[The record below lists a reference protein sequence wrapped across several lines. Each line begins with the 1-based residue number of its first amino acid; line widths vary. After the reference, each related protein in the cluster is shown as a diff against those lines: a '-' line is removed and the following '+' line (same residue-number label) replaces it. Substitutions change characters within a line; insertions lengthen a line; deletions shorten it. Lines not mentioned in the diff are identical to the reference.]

1 MSKIFI
7 EEAEKYEREGDLSKA
22 ILSLKKALQLEPENY
37 IIQLELGNLCTSNK
51 EFEEA
56 AGYFRRCLY
65 QFKDNVDI
73 KNALCFSLTSFGN
86 EYYLESKFK
95 LSEACFE
102 EVLEYEKNNWVY
114 YYNLANTQDKL
125 NKISIAYENY
135 QKAIQLNPND
145 ADLWNNNGNAER
157 KLGYLDKAVISYQNA
172 LKIKPDLFHSL
183 VHLTHQK
190 QHMCNWH
197 DINKYFQKICTIVNT
212 KTEALISPFAFVAN
226 PLSSPQDQL
235 ICANQWIQ
243 NHFKDQ
249 PFKKEKWR
257 QKNKI
262 RIGYLSSDFKLHP
275 LYFLIRD
282 VIKYHNRDIFD
293 IYAYDASPHE
303 NTNERNTLIS
313 LFDYYRDISS
323 LNDEKAVNLINND
336 EIDIFIDLT
345 GYTNNSRAFIA
356 PQLKN
361 TTTINWLGY
370 PGTMGLTQEKPLYDY
385 ILADEFIIPK
395 NDEKYYAETILRLPF
410 AYQPNIENRAHLKQ
424 KNRKDY
430 GIPENAFVY
439 CAFNQSFKITE
450 LIFKAWLTLL
460 EKYPKSILW
469 LTYSNTWATDNLRD
483 YADKHSVNPERIIF
497 ATRVPN
503 DEHIAR
509 HALADVYLDTLP
521 YNAHTSASDALSM
534 NLPIVTLKG
543 DTFASRVAG
552 SLLHSLNLDEL
563 ITEDIENYIHCASRL
578 TEDLK
583 YRQDVICRL
592 NEAKKT
598 SPIFQPQ
605 LFVKTLE
612 SVYQNLI

>member
-7 EEAEKYEREGDLSKA
+7 EEAEKYERDGDLSKA

-37 IIQLELGNLCTSNK
+37 IIQLELGNLCASNK
-51 EFEEA
+51 QFEEA

-86 EYYLESKFK
+86 EYYLESKFQ

-102 EVLEYEKNNWVY
+102 EVLEHEKNNWVY

-125 NKISIAYENY
+125 NKISKARESYE
-135 QKAIQLNPND
+135 KAIQLNPND
-145 ADLWNNNGNAER
+145 ADLWNNIGNSER

-235 ICANQWIQ
+235 ICANQWTQ

-249 PFKKEKWR
+249 AFKKEKWR

-313 LFDYYRDISS
+313 LFDCYRDISS

-356 PQLKN
+356 AQLKN
-361 TTTINWLGY
+361 TITINWLGY
-370 PGTMGLTQEKPLYDY
+370 PGTMGLTQEKPLYDF
-385 ILADEFIIPK
+385 ILADDFIIPK
-395 NDEKYYAETILRLPF
+395 NDEKYYAETVLRLPF

-450 LIFKAWLTLL
+450 LIFNAWLTLL

-483 YADKHSVNPERIIF
+483 YAEKHGVNPERIIF

-563 ITEDIENYIHCASRL
+563 ITEDIENYIYCASRL
-578 TEDLK
+578 TEDFK

>member
-1 MSKIFI
+1 MK
-7 EEAEKYEREGDLSKA
+7 
-22 ILSLKKALQLEPENY
+22 
-37 IIQLELGNLCTSNK
+37 T
-51 EFEEA
+51 
-56 AGYFRRCLY
+56 
-65 QFKDNVDI
+65 I
-73 KNALCFSLTSFGN
+73 KTI
-86 EYYLESKFK
+86 K
-95 LSEACFE
+95 
-102 EVLEYEKNNWVY
+102 
-114 YYNLANTQDKL
+114 
-125 NKISIAYENY
+125 
-135 QKAIQLNPND
+135 LNPND
-145 ADLWNNNGNAER
+145 ADLWNNNGNSER
-157 KLGYLDKAVISYQNA
+157 KLGYLDKAVKSYQNA
-172 LKIKPDLFHSL
+172 LKIKPDLFHAL

-190 QHMCNWH
+190 QHMCDWYEI
-197 DINKYFQKICTIVNT
+197 DQYLQKICSIVQTNA
-212 KTEALISPFAFVAN
+212 EALISPFAFIAN

-235 ICANQWIQ
+235 TCATQWTQ
-243 NHFKDQ
+243 NHFKDRV
-249 PFKKEKWR
+249 FTKGKWKR
-257 QKNKI
+257 KNKV

-282 VIKYHNRDIFD
+282 VIKYHNRNIFE

-303 NTNERNTLIS
+303 NTNERKTLVK

-323 LNDEKAVNLINND
+323 LNDEKAVSLINDD

-361 TTTINWLGY
+361 TSTINWLGY

-385 ILADEFIIPK
+385 ILADHFIIPE
-395 NDEKYYAETILRLPF
+395 NDENYYAETILRLPF
-410 AYQPNIENRAHLKQ
+410 AYQPNIENRAHLNQ
-424 KNRKDY
+424 KNREDY

-469 LTYSNTWATDNLRD
+469 LTHSNAWSTRNLKD
-483 YADKHSVNPERIIF
+483 YANKCGINPERIIF
-497 ATRVPN
+497 ASRAPN

-509 HALADVYLDTLP
+509 HALADLYLDTLP

-543 DTFASRVAG
+543 NTFASRVAG

-563 ITEDIENYIHCASRL
+563 ITENIENYIHCASRL
-578 TEDLK
+578 TENLK
-583 YRQDVICRL
+583 YRQDIIYRL
-592 NEAKKT
+592 NEAKKS

-605 LFVKTLE
+605 LFVNTLE
-612 SVYQNLI
+612 SIYLNLV

>member
-1 MSKIFI
+1 MSKKFI
-7 EEAEKYEREGDLSKA
+7 EEAEKFEREGDLSKA
-22 ILSLKKALQLEPENY
+22 IHSLKKALQIEPKNY
-37 IIQLELGNLCTSNK
+37 IIQIELGNLCASNK
-51 EFEEA
+51 QFEEA
-56 AGYFRRCLY
+56 AGYFRRSLY

-73 KNALCFSLTSFGN
+73 KNALCFSLTSLGN
-86 EYYLESKFK
+86 EYYLKSKFQ

-125 NKISIAYENY
+125 NKISKAYENY
-135 QKAIQLNPND
+135 QKAIKLNPND
-145 ADLWNNNGNAER
+145 ADLWNNNGNSER
-157 KLGYLDKAVISYQNA
+157 KLGYLDKAVKSYQNA
-172 LKIKPDLFHSL
+172 LKIKPDLFHAL

-190 QHMCNWH
+190 QHMCDWYEI
-197 DINKYFQKICTIVNT
+197 DQYLQKICSIVQTNA
-212 KTEALISPFAFVAN
+212 EALISPFAFIAN

-235 ICANQWIQ
+235 SCATQWTQ
-243 NHFKDQ
+243 NHFKDRV
-249 PFKKEKWR
+249 FTKGKWKR
-257 QKNKI
+257 KNKV

-282 VIKYHNRDIFD
+282 VIKYHNRDIFE

-303 NTNERNTLIS
+303 NTNERKTLVK

-323 LNDEKAVNLINND
+323 LNDEKAVSLINDD

-361 TTTINWLGY
+361 TSTINWLGY

-385 ILADEFIIPK
+385 ILADHFIIPE
-395 NDEKYYAETILRLPF
+395 NDENYYAETILRLPF
-410 AYQPNIENRAHLKQ
+410 AYQPNIENRAHLNQ
-424 KNRKDY
+424 KNREDY

-469 LTYSNTWATDNLRD
+469 LTHSNAWSTRNLKD
-483 YADKHSVNPERIIF
+483 YANKCGINPERIIF
-497 ATRVPN
+497 ASRAPN

-509 HALADVYLDTLP
+509 HALADLYLDTLP

-543 DTFASRVAG
+543 NTFASRVAG

-563 ITEDIENYIHCASRL
+563 ITENIENYIRCASRL

-583 YRQDVICRL
+583 YRQDIIYRL
-592 NEAKKT
+592 NEAKKS

-612 SVYQNLI
+612 SIYLNLV

>member
-1 MSKIFI
+1 MSKKFI

-22 ILSLKKALQLEPENY
+22 IHSLKKALQIEPKNY
-37 IIQLELGNLCTSNK
+37 IIQIELGNLCASNK
-51 EFEEA
+51 QFEEA
-56 AGYFRRCLY
+56 AGYFRRSLY

-73 KNALCFSLTSFGN
+73 KNALCFSLTSLGN
-86 EYYLESKFK
+86 EYYLKSKFQ

-125 NKISIAYENY
+125 NKISKAYENY
-135 QKAIQLNPND
+135 QKAIKLNPND
-145 ADLWNNNGNAER
+145 ADLWNNNGNSER
-157 KLGYLDKAVISYQNA
+157 KLGYLDKAVKSYQNA
-172 LKIKPDLFHSL
+172 LKIKPDLFHAL

-190 QHMCNWH
+190 QHMCDWYEI
-197 DINKYFQKICTIVNT
+197 DQYLQKICSIVQTNA
-212 KTEALISPFAFVAN
+212 EALISPFAFIAN

-235 ICANQWIQ
+235 SCATQWTQ
-243 NHFKDQ
+243 NHFKDRV
-249 PFKKEKWR
+249 FTKGKWKR
-257 QKNKI
+257 KNKV

-282 VIKYHNRDIFD
+282 VIKYHNRNIFE

-303 NTNERNTLIS
+303 NTNERKTLVK

-323 LNDEKAVNLINND
+323 LNDEKAVSLINDD

-361 TTTINWLGY
+361 TSTINWLGY

-385 ILADEFIIPK
+385 ILADHFIIPE
-395 NDEKYYAETILRLPF
+395 NDENYYAETILRLPF
-410 AYQPNIENRAHLKQ
+410 AYQPNIENRAHLNQ
-424 KNRKDY
+424 KNREDY

-469 LTYSNTWATDNLRD
+469 LTHSNAWSTRNLKD
-483 YADKHSVNPERIIF
+483 YANKCGINPERIIF
-497 ATRVPN
+497 ASRAPN

-509 HALADVYLDTLP
+509 HALADLYLDTLP

-543 DTFASRVAG
+543 NTFASRVAG

-563 ITEDIENYIHCASRL
+563 ITENIENYIHCASRL
-578 TEDLK
+578 TENLK
-583 YRQDVICRL
+583 YRQDIIYRL
-592 NEAKKT
+592 NEAKKS

-612 SVYQNLI
+612 SIYLNLV

>member
-51 EFEEA
+51 QFEEA

-86 EYYLESKFK
+86 EYYLESKFQ
-95 LSEACFE
+95 LSEECFE

-125 NKISIAYENY
+125 NKISKAYESY

-145 ADLWNNNGNAER
+145 ADLWNNIGNSER

-226 PLSSPQDQL
+226 PLSSAQDQL
-235 ICANQWIQ
+235 ICANQWTQ
-243 NHFKDQ
+243 NHFKDR

-323 LNDEKAVNLINND
+323 LNDEKAVDLINND

-385 ILADEFIIPK
+385 ILADDFIIPK

-578 TEDLK
+578 TEDFK

-612 SVYQNLI
+612 SVYKNLI

>member
-1 MSKIFI
+1 MSKKFI
-7 EEAEKYEREGDLSKA
+7 EEAEKFEREGDLSKA
-22 ILSLKKALQLEPENY
+22 IHSLKKALQIEPKNY
-37 IIQLELGNLCTSNK
+37 IIQIELGNLCASNK
-51 EFEEA
+51 QFEEA
-56 AGYFRRCLY
+56 AGYFRRSLY

-73 KNALCFSLTSFGN
+73 KNALCFSLTSLGN
-86 EYYLESKFK
+86 EYYLKSKFQ

-125 NKISIAYENY
+125 NKISKAYENY
-135 QKAIQLNPND
+135 QKAIKLNPND
-145 ADLWNNNGNAER
+145 ADLWNNNGNSER
-157 KLGYLDKAVISYQNA
+157 KLGYLDKAVKSYQNA
-172 LKIKPDLFHSL
+172 LKIKPDLFHAL

-190 QHMCNWH
+190 QHMCDWYEI
-197 DINKYFQKICTIVNT
+197 DQYLQKICSIVQTNA
-212 KTEALISPFAFVAN
+212 EALISPFAFIAN

-235 ICANQWIQ
+235 TCATQWTQ
-243 NHFKDQ
+243 NHFKDRV
-249 PFKKEKWR
+249 FKKEKWKR
-257 QKNKI
+257 KNKI

-282 VIKYHNRDIFD
+282 VIKYHNRNIFE

-303 NTNERNTLIS
+303 NTNERKTLVK

-323 LNDEKAVNLINND
+323 LNDEKAVSLINDD

-361 TTTINWLGY
+361 TSTINWLGY

-385 ILADEFIIPK
+385 ILADHFIIPE
-395 NDEKYYAETILRLPF
+395 NDENYYAETILRLPF
-410 AYQPNIENRAHLKQ
+410 AYQPNIENRAHLNQ
-424 KNRKDY
+424 KNREDY

-469 LTYSNTWATDNLRD
+469 LTHSNAWSTRNLKD
-483 YADKHSVNPERIIF
+483 YANKCGINPERIIF
-497 ATRVPN
+497 ASRAPN

-509 HALADVYLDTLP
+509 HALADLYLDTLP

-543 DTFASRVAG
+543 NTFASRVAG

-563 ITEDIENYIHCASRL
+563 ITENIENYIRCASRL

-583 YRQDVICRL
+583 YRQDIIYRL
-592 NEAKKT
+592 NEAKKS

-612 SVYQNLI
+612 SIYLNLV

>member
-1 MSKIFI
+1 MSKKFI

-22 ILSLKKALQLEPENY
+22 IHSLKKALQIEPKNY
-37 IIQLELGNLCTSNK
+37 IIQIELGNLCASNK
-51 EFEEA
+51 QFEEA
-56 AGYFRRCLY
+56 AGYFRRSLY

-73 KNALCFSLTSFGN
+73 KNALCFSLTSLGN
-86 EYYLESKFK
+86 EYYLKSKFQ

-125 NKISIAYENY
+125 NKISKAYENY
-135 QKAIQLNPND
+135 QKAIKLNPND
-145 ADLWNNNGNAER
+145 ADLWNNNGNSER
-157 KLGYLDKAVISYQNA
+157 KLGYLDKAVKSYQNA
-172 LKIKPDLFHSL
+172 LKIKPDLFHAL

-190 QHMCNWH
+190 QHMCDWYEI
-197 DINKYFQKICTIVNT
+197 DQYLQKICSIVQTNA
-212 KTEALISPFAFVAN
+212 EALISPFAFIAN

-235 ICANQWIQ
+235 SCATQWTQ
-243 NHFKDQ
+243 NHFKDRV
-249 PFKKEKWR
+249 FTKGKWKR
-257 QKNKI
+257 KNKV

-282 VIKYHNRDIFD
+282 VIKYHNRDIFE

-303 NTNERNTLIS
+303 NTNERKTLVE

-323 LNDEKAVNLINND
+323 LNDEKAVSLINDD

-361 TTTINWLGY
+361 TSTINWLGY

-385 ILADEFIIPK
+385 ILADHFIIPE
-395 NDEKYYAETILRLPF
+395 NDENYYAETILRLPF
-410 AYQPNIENRAHLKQ
+410 AYQPNIENRAHLNQ
-424 KNRKDY
+424 KNREDY

-469 LTYSNTWATDNLRD
+469 LTHSNAWSTRNLKD
-483 YADKHSVNPERIIF
+483 YANKCGINPERIIF
-497 ATRVPN
+497 ASRAPN

-509 HALADVYLDTLP
+509 HALADLYLDTLP

-543 DTFASRVAG
+543 NTFASRVAG

-563 ITEDIENYIHCASRL
+563 ITENIENYIRCASRL
-578 TEDLK
+578 TEDPK
-583 YRQDVICRL
+583 YRQDIIYRL
-592 NEAKKT
+592 NEAKKS

-612 SVYQNLI
+612 SIYLNLV

>member
-1 MSKIFI
+1 MSKKFI
-7 EEAEKYEREGDLSKA
+7 EEAEKFEREGDLSKA
-22 ILSLKKALQLEPENY
+22 IHSLKKALQIEPKNY
-37 IIQLELGNLCTSNK
+37 IIQIELGNLCASNK
-51 EFEEA
+51 QFEEA
-56 AGYFRRCLY
+56 AGYFRRSLY

-73 KNALCFSLTSFGN
+73 KNALCFSLTSLGN
-86 EYYLESKFK
+86 EYYLKSKFQ

-125 NKISIAYENY
+125 NKISKAYENY
-135 QKAIQLNPND
+135 QKAIKLNPND
-145 ADLWNNNGNAER
+145 ADLWNNNGNSER
-157 KLGYLDKAVISYQNA
+157 KLGYLDKAVKSYQNA
-172 LKIKPDLFHSL
+172 LKIKPDLFHAL

-190 QHMCNWH
+190 QHMCDWYEI
-197 DINKYFQKICTIVNT
+197 DQYLQKICSIVQTNA
-212 KTEALISPFAFVAN
+212 EALISPFAFIAN

-235 ICANQWIQ
+235 SCATQWTQ
-243 NHFKDQ
+243 NHFKDRV
-249 PFKKEKWR
+249 FTKGKWKR
-257 QKNKI
+257 KNKV

-282 VIKYHNRDIFD
+282 VIKYHNRNIFE

-303 NTNERNTLIS
+303 NTNERKTLVK

-323 LNDEKAVNLINND
+323 LNDEKAVSLINDD

-361 TTTINWLGY
+361 TSTINWLGY

-385 ILADEFIIPK
+385 ILADHFIIPE
-395 NDEKYYAETILRLPF
+395 NDENYYAETILRLPF
-410 AYQPNIENRAHLKQ
+410 AYQPNIENRAHLNQ
-424 KNRKDY
+424 KNREDY

-469 LTYSNTWATDNLRD
+469 LTYSNAWSTRNLKD
-483 YADKHSVNPERIIF
+483 YANKYGINPERIIF
-497 ATRVPN
+497 ASRAPN

-509 HALADVYLDTLP
+509 HALADLYLDTLP

-543 DTFASRVAG
+543 NTFASRVAG

-563 ITEDIENYIHCASRL
+563 ITENIENYIRCASRL

-583 YRQDVICRL
+583 YRQDIIYRL
-592 NEAKKT
+592 NDAKKS
-598 SPIFQPQ
+598 SPIFQPK

-612 SVYQNLI
+612 SIYLNLV

>member
-1 MSKIFI
+1 MSKKFI
-7 EEAEKYEREGDLSKA
+7 EEAEKFEREGDLSKA
-22 ILSLKKALQLEPENY
+22 IHSLKKALQIEPKNY
-37 IIQLELGNLCTSNK
+37 IIQIELGNLCASNK
-51 EFEEA
+51 QFEEA
-56 AGYFRRCLY
+56 AGYFRRSLY

-73 KNALCFSLTSFGN
+73 KNALCFSLTSLGN
-86 EYYLESKFK
+86 EYYLKSKFQ

-125 NKISIAYENY
+125 NKISKAYENY
-135 QKAIQLNPND
+135 QKAIKLNPND
-145 ADLWNNNGNAER
+145 ADLWNNNGNSER
-157 KLGYLDKAVISYQNA
+157 KLGYLDKAVKSYQNA
-172 LKIKPDLFHSL
+172 LKIKPDLFHAL

-190 QHMCNWH
+190 QHMCDWYEI
-197 DINKYFQKICTIVNT
+197 DQYLQKICSIVQTNA
-212 KTEALISPFAFVAN
+212 EALISPFAFIAN

-235 ICANQWIQ
+235 SCATQWTQ
-243 NHFKDQ
+243 NHFKDRV
-249 PFKKEKWR
+249 FTKGKWKR
-257 QKNKI
+257 KNKV

-282 VIKYHNRDIFD
+282 VIKYHNRNIFE

-303 NTNERNTLIS
+303 NTNERKTLVK

-323 LNDEKAVNLINND
+323 LNDEKAVSLINDD

-361 TTTINWLGY
+361 TSTINWLGY

-385 ILADEFIIPK
+385 ILADHFIIPE
-395 NDEKYYAETILRLPF
+395 NDENYYAETILRLPF
-410 AYQPNIENRAHLKQ
+410 AYQPNIENRAHLNQ
-424 KNRKDY
+424 KNREDY

-469 LTYSNTWATDNLRD
+469 LTHSNAWSTRNLKD
-483 YADKHSVNPERIIF
+483 YANKYGINPERIIF
-497 ATRVPN
+497 ASRAPN

-509 HALADVYLDTLP
+509 HALADLYLDTLP

-543 DTFASRVAG
+543 NTFASRVAG

-563 ITEDIENYIHCASRL
+563 ITENIENYIRCASRL

-583 YRQDVICRL
+583 YRQDIIYRL
-592 NEAKKT
+592 NEAKKS

-605 LFVKTLE
+605 LFVNTLE
-612 SVYQNLI
+612 SIYLNLV

>member
-1 MSKIFI
+1 MSKKFI
-7 EEAEKYEREGDLSKA
+7 EEAEKFEREGDLSKA
-22 ILSLKKALQLEPENY
+22 IHSLKKALQIEPKNY
-37 IIQLELGNLCTSNK
+37 IIQIELGNLCASNK
-51 EFEEA
+51 QFEEA
-56 AGYFRRCLY
+56 AGYFRRSLY

-73 KNALCFSLTSFGN
+73 KNALCFSLTSLGN
-86 EYYLESKFK
+86 EYYLKSKFQ

-125 NKISIAYENY
+125 NKISKAYENY
-135 QKAIQLNPND
+135 QKAIKLNPND
-145 ADLWNNNGNAER
+145 ADLWNNNGNSER
-157 KLGYLDKAVISYQNA
+157 KLGYLDKAVKSYQNA
-172 LKIKPDLFHSL
+172 LKIKPDLFHAL

-190 QHMCNWH
+190 QHMCDWYEI
-197 DINKYFQKICTIVNT
+197 DQYLQKICSIVQTNA
-212 KTEALISPFAFVAN
+212 EALISPFAFIAN

-235 ICANQWIQ
+235 SCATQWTQ
-243 NHFKDQ
+243 NHFKDRV
-249 PFKKEKWR
+249 FTKGKWKR
-257 QKNKI
+257 KNKV

-282 VIKYHNRDIFD
+282 VIKYHNRNIFE

-303 NTNERNTLIS
+303 NTNERKTLVK

-323 LNDEKAVNLINND
+323 LNDEKAVSLINDD

-361 TTTINWLGY
+361 TSTINWLGY

-385 ILADEFIIPK
+385 ILADHFIIPE
-395 NDEKYYAETILRLPF
+395 NDENYYAETILRLPF
-410 AYQPNIENRAHLKQ
+410 AYQPNIENRAHLNQ
-424 KNRKDY
+424 KNREDY

-469 LTYSNTWATDNLRD
+469 LTHSNVWSTRNLKD
-483 YADKHSVNPERIIF
+483 YANKCGIHPERIIF
-497 ATRVPN
+497 ASRAPN

-509 HALADVYLDTLP
+509 HALADLYLDTLP

-543 DTFASRVAG
+543 NTFASRVAG

-563 ITEDIENYIHCASRL
+563 ITENIENYIHCASRL
-578 TEDLK
+578 TENLK
-583 YRQDVICRL
+583 YRQDIIYRL
-592 NEAKKT
+592 NEAKKS

-605 LFVKTLE
+605 LFVNTLE
-612 SVYQNLI
+612 SIYLNLV

>member
-51 EFEEA
+51 QFEEA

-73 KNALCFSLTSFGN
+73 KNALCFSLTSLGN

-197 DINKYFQKICTIVNT
+197 DINKYFQKICAIVNT

>member
-1 MSKIFI
+1 MSKKFI

-22 ILSLKKALQLEPENY
+22 IHSLKKALQIEPKNY
-37 IIQLELGNLCTSNK
+37 IIQIELGNLCASNK
-51 EFEEA
+51 QFEEA
-56 AGYFRRCLY
+56 AGYFRRSLY

-73 KNALCFSLTSFGN
+73 KNALCFSLTSLGN
-86 EYYLESKFK
+86 EYYLKSKFQ

-125 NKISIAYENY
+125 NKISKAYENY
-135 QKAIQLNPND
+135 QKAIKLNPND
-145 ADLWNNNGNAER
+145 ADLWNNNGNSER
-157 KLGYLDKAVISYQNA
+157 KLGYLDKAVKSYQNA
-172 LKIKPDLFHSL
+172 LKIKPDLFHAL

-190 QHMCNWH
+190 QHICDWYEI
-197 DINKYFQKICTIVNT
+197 DQYLQKICSIVHTNA
-212 KTEALISPFAFVAN
+212 EALISPFAFIAN

-235 ICANQWIQ
+235 SCATQWTQ
-243 NHFKDQ
+243 NHFKDRV
-249 PFKKEKWR
+249 FTKGKWKR
-257 QKNKI
+257 KNKV

-282 VIKYHNRDIFD
+282 VIKYHNRNIFE

-303 NTNERNTLIS
+303 NTNERKTLVK

-323 LNDEKAVNLINND
+323 LNDEKAVSLINDD

-361 TTTINWLGY
+361 TSTINWLGY

-385 ILADEFIIPK
+385 ILADHFIIPE
-395 NDEKYYAETILRLPF
+395 NDENYYAETILRLPF
-410 AYQPNIENRAHLKQ
+410 AYQPNIENRAHLNQ
-424 KNRKDY
+424 KNREDY

-469 LTYSNTWATDNLRD
+469 LTHSNAWSTRNLKD
-483 YADKHSVNPERIIF
+483 YANKCGINPERIIF
-497 ATRVPN
+497 ASRAPN

-509 HALADVYLDTLP
+509 HALADLYLDTLP

-543 DTFASRVAG
+543 NTFASRVAG

-563 ITEDIENYIHCASRL
+563 ITENIENYIRCASRL

-583 YRQDVICRL
+583 YRQDIIYRL
-592 NEAKKT
+592 NEAKKS

-612 SVYQNLI
+612 SIYLNLV

>member
-1 MSKIFI
+1 MSKKFI
-7 EEAEKYEREGDLSKA
+7 EEAEKFEREGDLSKA
-22 ILSLKKALQLEPENY
+22 IHSLKKALQIEPKNY
-37 IIQLELGNLCTSNK
+37 IIQIELGNLCASNK
-51 EFEEA
+51 QFEEA
-56 AGYFRRCLY
+56 AGYFRRSLY

-73 KNALCFSLTSFGN
+73 KNALCFSLTSLGN
-86 EYYLESKFK
+86 EYYLKSKFQ

-125 NKISIAYENY
+125 NKISKAYENY
-135 QKAIQLNPND
+135 QKAIKLNPND
-145 ADLWNNNGNAER
+145 ADLWNNNGNSER
-157 KLGYLDKAVISYQNA
+157 KLGYLDKAVKSYQNA
-172 LKIKPDLFHSL
+172 LKIKPDLFHAL

-190 QHMCNWH
+190 QHICDWYEI
-197 DINKYFQKICTIVNT
+197 DQYLQKICSIVHTNS
-212 KTEALISPFAFVAN
+212 EALISPFAFIAN

-235 ICANQWIQ
+235 TCATQWTQ
-243 NHFKDQ
+243 NHFKDRV
-249 PFKKEKWR
+249 FKKEKWKR
-257 QKNKI
+257 KNKI

-282 VIKYHNRDIFD
+282 VIKYHNRNIFE

-303 NTNERNTLIS
+303 NTNERKTLVK

-323 LNDEKAVNLINND
+323 LNDEKAVSLINDD

-361 TTTINWLGY
+361 TSTINWLGY

-385 ILADEFIIPK
+385 ILADHFIIPE
-395 NDEKYYAETILRLPF
+395 NDENYYAETILRLPF
-410 AYQPNIENRAHLKQ
+410 AYQPNIENRAHLNQ
-424 KNRKDY
+424 KNREDY

-469 LTYSNTWATDNLRD
+469 LTHSNAWSTRNLKD
-483 YADKHSVNPERIIF
+483 YANKCGINPERIIF
-497 ATRVPN
+497 ASRAPN

-509 HALADVYLDTLP
+509 HALADLYLDTLP

-543 DTFASRVAG
+543 NTFASRVAG

-563 ITEDIENYIHCASRL
+563 ITENIENYIHCASRL
-578 TEDLK
+578 TENLK
-583 YRQDVICRL
+583 YRQDIIYRL
-592 NEAKKT
+592 NEAKKS

-605 LFVKTLE
+605 LFVNTLE
-612 SVYQNLI
+612 SIYLNLV

>member
-1 MSKIFI
+1 MSKKFI
-7 EEAEKYEREGDLSKA
+7 EEAEKFEREGDLSKA
-22 ILSLKKALQLEPENY
+22 IHSLKKALQIEPKNY
-37 IIQLELGNLCTSNK
+37 IIQIELGNLCASNK
-51 EFEEA
+51 QFEEA
-56 AGYFRRCLY
+56 AGYFRRSLY

-73 KNALCFSLTSFGN
+73 KNALCFSLTSLGN
-86 EYYLESKFK
+86 EYYLKSKFQ

-125 NKISIAYENY
+125 NKISKAYENY
-135 QKAIQLNPND
+135 QKAIKLNPND
-145 ADLWNNNGNAER
+145 ADLWNNNGNSER
-157 KLGYLDKAVISYQNA
+157 KLGYLDKAVKSYQNA
-172 LKIKPDLFHSL
+172 LKIKPDLFHAL

-190 QHMCNWH
+190 QHMCDWYEI
-197 DINKYFQKICTIVNT
+197 DQYLQKICSIVQTNA
-212 KTEALISPFAFVAN
+212 EALISPFAFIAN

-235 ICANQWIQ
+235 SCATQWTQ
-243 NHFKDQ
+243 NHFKDRV
-249 PFKKEKWR
+249 FTKGKWKR
-257 QKNKI
+257 KNKV

-282 VIKYHNRDIFD
+282 VIKYHNRNIFE

-303 NTNERNTLIS
+303 NTNERKTLVK

-323 LNDEKAVNLINND
+323 LNDEKAVSLINDD

-361 TTTINWLGY
+361 TSTINWLGY

-385 ILADEFIIPK
+385 ILADHFIIPE
-395 NDEKYYAETILRLPF
+395 NDENYYAETILRLPF
-410 AYQPNIENRAHLKQ
+410 AYQPNIENRAHLNQ
-424 KNRKDY
+424 KNREDY

-469 LTYSNTWATDNLRD
+469 LTHSNAWSTRNLKD
-483 YADKHSVNPERIIF
+483 YANKCGINPERIIF
-497 ATRVPN
+497 ASRAPN

-509 HALADVYLDTLP
+509 HALADLYLDTLP

-543 DTFASRVAG
+543 NTFASRVAG

-563 ITEDIENYIHCASRL
+563 ITENIENYIRCASRL
-578 TEDLK
+578 TENLK
-583 YRQDVICRL
+583 YRQDIIYRL
-592 NEAKKT
+592 NEAKKS

-612 SVYQNLI
+612 SIYLNLV

>member
-1 MSKIFI
+1 MSKKFI
-7 EEAEKYEREGDLSKA
+7 EEAEKFEREGDLSKA
-22 ILSLKKALQLEPENY
+22 IHSLKKALQIEPKNY
-37 IIQLELGNLCTSNK
+37 IIQIELGNLCASNK
-51 EFEEA
+51 QFEEA
-56 AGYFRRCLY
+56 AGYFRRSLY

-73 KNALCFSLTSFGN
+73 KNALCFSLTSLGN
-86 EYYLESKFK
+86 EYYLKSKFQ

-125 NKISIAYENY
+125 NKISKAYENY
-135 QKAIQLNPND
+135 QKAIKLNPND
-145 ADLWNNNGNAER
+145 ADLWNNNGNSER
-157 KLGYLDKAVISYQNA
+157 KLGYLDKAVKSYQNA
-172 LKIKPDLFHSL
+172 LKIKPDLFHAL

-190 QHMCNWH
+190 QHMCDWYEI
-197 DINKYFQKICTIVNT
+197 DQYLQKICSIVQTNA
-212 KTEALISPFAFVAN
+212 EALISPFAFIAN

-235 ICANQWIQ
+235 SCATQWTQ
-243 NHFKDQ
+243 NHFKDRV
-249 PFKKEKWR
+249 FTKGKWKR
-257 QKNKI
+257 KNKV

-282 VIKYHNRDIFD
+282 VIKYHNRNIFE

-303 NTNERNTLIS
+303 NTNERKTLVK

-323 LNDEKAVNLINND
+323 LNDEKAVSLINDD

-361 TTTINWLGY
+361 TSTINWLGY

-385 ILADEFIIPK
+385 ILADHFIIPE
-395 NDEKYYAETILRLPF
+395 NDENYYAETILRLPF
-410 AYQPNIENRAHLKQ
+410 AYQPNIENRAHLNQ
-424 KNRKDY
+424 KNREDY

-469 LTYSNTWATDNLRD
+469 LTHSNAWSTRNLKD
-483 YADKHSVNPERIIF
+483 YANKCGINPERIIF
-497 ATRVPN
+497 ASRAPN

-509 HALADVYLDTLP
+509 HALADLYLDTLP

-543 DTFASRVAG
+543 NTFASRVAG

-563 ITEDIENYIHCASRL
+563 ITENIENYIHCASRL
-578 TEDLK
+578 TENLK
-583 YRQDVICRL
+583 YRQDIIYRL
-592 NEAKKT
+592 NEAKKS

-612 SVYQNLI
+612 SIYLNLV

>member
-1 MSKIFI
+1 MSKKFI
-7 EEAEKYEREGDLSKA
+7 EEAEKFEREGDLSKA
-22 ILSLKKALQLEPENY
+22 IHSLKKALQIEPKNY
-37 IIQLELGNLCTSNK
+37 IIQIELGNLCASNK
-51 EFEEA
+51 QFEEA
-56 AGYFRRCLY
+56 AGYFRRSLY

-73 KNALCFSLTSFGN
+73 KNALCFSLTSLGN
-86 EYYLESKFK
+86 EYYLKSKFQ

-125 NKISIAYENY
+125 NKISKAYENY
-135 QKAIQLNPND
+135 QKAIKLNPND
-145 ADLWNNNGNAER
+145 ADLWNNNGNSER
-157 KLGYLDKAVISYQNA
+157 KLGYLDKAVKSYQNA
-172 LKIKPDLFHSL
+172 LKIKPDLFHAL

-190 QHMCNWH
+190 QHICDWYEI
-197 DINKYFQKICTIVNT
+197 DQYLQKICSIVHTNA
-212 KTEALISPFAFVAN
+212 EALISPFAFIAN

-235 ICANQWIQ
+235 SCATQWTQ
-243 NHFKDQ
+243 NHFKDRV
-249 PFKKEKWR
+249 FTKGKWKR
-257 QKNKI
+257 KNKV

-282 VIKYHNRDIFD
+282 VIKYHNRDIFE

-303 NTNERNTLIS
+303 NTNERKTLVK

-323 LNDEKAVNLINND
+323 LNDEKAVSLINDD

-361 TTTINWLGY
+361 TSTINWLGY

-385 ILADEFIIPK
+385 ILADHFIIPE
-395 NDEKYYAETILRLPF
+395 NDENYYAETILRLPF
-410 AYQPNIENRAHLKQ
+410 AYQPNIENRAHLNQ
-424 KNRKDY
+424 KNREDY

-469 LTYSNTWATDNLRD
+469 LTHSNAWSTRNLKD
-483 YADKHSVNPERIIF
+483 YANKCGINPERIIF
-497 ATRVPN
+497 ASRAPN

-509 HALADVYLDTLP
+509 HALADLYLDTLP

-543 DTFASRVAG
+543 NTFASRVAG

-563 ITEDIENYIHCASRL
+563 ITENIENYIHCASRL
-578 TEDLK
+578 TENLK
-583 YRQDVICRL
+583 YRQDIIYRL
-592 NEAKKT
+592 NEAKKS

-612 SVYQNLI
+612 SIYLNLV

>member
-1 MSKIFI
+1 MSKKFI
-7 EEAEKYEREGDLSKA
+7 EEAEKFEREGDLSKA
-22 ILSLKKALQLEPENY
+22 IHSLKKALQIEPKNY
-37 IIQLELGNLCTSNK
+37 IIQIELGNLCASNK
-51 EFEEA
+51 QFEEA
-56 AGYFRRCLY
+56 AGYFRRSLY

-73 KNALCFSLTSFGN
+73 KNALCFSLTSLGN
-86 EYYLESKFK
+86 EYYLKSKFQ

-125 NKISIAYENY
+125 NKISKAYENY
-135 QKAIQLNPND
+135 QKAIKLNPND
-145 ADLWNNNGNAER
+145 ADLWNNNGNSER
-157 KLGYLDKAVISYQNA
+157 KLGYLDKAVKSYQNA
-172 LKIKPDLFHSL
+172 LKIKPDLFHAL

-190 QHMCNWH
+190 QHMCDWYEI
-197 DINKYFQKICTIVNT
+197 DQYLQKICSIVQTNA
-212 KTEALISPFAFVAN
+212 EALISPFAFIAN

-235 ICANQWIQ
+235 SCATQWTQ
-243 NHFKDQ
+243 NHFKDRV
-249 PFKKEKWR
+249 FTKGKWKR
-257 QKNKI
+257 KNKV

-282 VIKYHNRDIFD
+282 VIKYHNRNIFE

-303 NTNERNTLIS
+303 NTNERKTLVK

-323 LNDEKAVNLINND
+323 LNDEKAVSLINDD

-361 TTTINWLGY
+361 TSTINWLGY

-385 ILADEFIIPK
+385 ILADHFIIPE
-395 NDEKYYAETILRLPF
+395 NDENYYAETILRLPF
-410 AYQPNIENRAHLKQ
+410 AYQPNIENRAHLNQ
-424 KNRKDY
+424 KNREDY

-469 LTYSNTWATDNLRD
+469 LTHSNAWSTRNLKD
-483 YADKHSVNPERIIF
+483 YANKCGINPERIIF
-497 ATRVPN
+497 ASRAPN
-503 DEHIAR
+503 NEHIAR
-509 HALADVYLDTLP
+509 HALADLYLDTLP

-543 DTFASRVAG
+543 NTFASRVAG

-563 ITEDIENYIHCASRL
+563 ITENIENYIRCASRL
-578 TEDLK
+578 TEDPK
-583 YRQDVICRL
+583 YRQDIIYRL
-592 NEAKKT
+592 NEAKKS

-605 LFVKTLE
+605 LFVNTLE
-612 SVYQNLI
+612 SIYLNLV

>member
-7 EEAEKYEREGDLSKA
+7 EEAEKYEKEGDLSKA
-22 ILSLKKALQLEPENY
+22 ILSLKKALQLDPENY

-51 EFEEA
+51 QFEEA

-65 QFKDNVDI
+65 QFKSNVDI

-86 EYYLESKFK
+86 ENYLESKFQ

-125 NKISIAYENY
+125 NKTSKAYENY

-157 KLGYLDKAVISYQNA
+157 KLGYLDKAITSYQNA
-172 LKIKPDLFHSL
+172 LKIKPDLFHAL
-183 VHLTHQK
+183 AHLTHQK
-190 QHMCNWH
+190 QHMCDWDNI
-197 DINKYFQKICTIVNT
+197 DQYFQKICSIVNT
-212 KTEALISPFAFVAN
+212 NTGALISPFAFVAN

-235 ICANQWIQ
+235 ICANQWTQ
-243 NHFKDQ
+243 NHFKDR

-303 NTNERNTLIS
+303 NTNERNTVIS
-313 LFDYYRDISS
+313 LFDCYRDISS
-323 LNDEKAVNLINND
+323 LNDEKAVSLINND

-361 TTTINWLGY
+361 TITINWLGY

-385 ILADEFIIPK
+385 ILADDFIIPK

-410 AYQPNIENRAHLKQ
+410 AYQPNNENRSQSNH
-424 KNRKDY
+424 RDRHDY
-430 GIPENAFVY
+430 GIPSDSFVY

-450 LIFKAWLTLL
+450 DIFKAWLTLL
-460 EKYPKSILW
+460 KKYPKSVLW
-469 LTYSNTWATDNLRD
+469 LTDSNNWAKNHLKN
-483 YADKHSVNPERIIF
+483 YADKEGISSERIIF
-497 ATRVPN
+497 ASRVPN
-503 DEHIAR
+503 EEHIAR
-509 HALADVYLDTLP
+509 HALADIYLDTLP

-543 DTFASRVAG
+543 KTFASKVAG
-552 SLLHSLNLDEL
+552 SLLHSLNLNEL
-563 ITEDIENYIHCASRL
+563 ITENIDSYIRCASKL
-578 TEDLK
+578 TEDNTF
-583 YRQDVICRL
+583 RQDMIRRL
-592 NEAKKT
+592 KEAKSN
-598 SPIFQPQ
+598 SPIFQPK
-605 LFVKTLE
+605 LFVKALE
-612 SVYQNLI
+612 EIYQSLI

>member
-1 MSKIFI
+1 MSKKFI
-7 EEAEKYEREGDLSKA
+7 EEAEKFEREGDLSKA
-22 ILSLKKALQLEPENY
+22 IHSLKKALQIEPKNY
-37 IIQLELGNLCTSNK
+37 IIQIELGNLCASNK
-51 EFEEA
+51 QFEEA
-56 AGYFRRCLY
+56 AGYFRRSLY

-73 KNALCFSLTSFGN
+73 KNALCFSLTSLGN
-86 EYYLESKFK
+86 EYYLKSKFQ

-125 NKISIAYENY
+125 NKISKAYENY
-135 QKAIQLNPND
+135 QKAIKLNPND
-145 ADLWNNNGNAER
+145 ADLWNNNGNSER
-157 KLGYLDKAVISYQNA
+157 KLGYLDKAVKSYQNA
-172 LKIKPDLFHSL
+172 LKIKPDLFHAL

-190 QHMCNWH
+190 QHMCDWYEI
-197 DINKYFQKICTIVNT
+197 DQYLQKICSIVQTNA
-212 KTEALISPFAFVAN
+212 EALISPFAFIAN

-235 ICANQWIQ
+235 SCATQWTQ
-243 NHFKDQ
+243 NHFKDRV
-249 PFKKEKWR
+249 FTKGKWKR
-257 QKNKI
+257 KNKV

-282 VIKYHNRDIFD
+282 VIKYHNRDIFE

-303 NTNERNTLIS
+303 NTNERKTLVK

-323 LNDEKAVNLINND
+323 LNDEKAVSLINDD

-361 TTTINWLGY
+361 TSTINWLGY

-385 ILADEFIIPK
+385 ILADHFIIPE
-395 NDEKYYAETILRLPF
+395 NDENYYAETILRLPF
-410 AYQPNIENRAHLKQ
+410 AYQPNIENRAHLNQ
-424 KNRKDY
+424 KNREDY

-469 LTYSNTWATDNLRD
+469 LTHSNAWSTRNLKD
-483 YADKHSVNPERIIF
+483 YANKCGINPERIIF
-497 ATRVPN
+497 ASRAPN

-509 HALADVYLDTLP
+509 HALADLYLDTLP

-543 DTFASRVAG
+543 NTFASRVAG

-563 ITEDIENYIHCASRL
+563 ITENIENYIHCASRL
-578 TEDLK
+578 TENLK
-583 YRQDVICRL
+583 YRQDIIYRL
-592 NEAKKT
+592 NEAKKS

-605 LFVKTLE
+605 LFVNTLE
-612 SVYQNLI
+612 SIYLNLV

>member
-1 MSKIFI
+1 MSKKFI
-7 EEAEKYEREGDLSKA
+7 EEAEKFEREGDLSKA
-22 ILSLKKALQLEPENY
+22 IHSLKKALQIEPKNY
-37 IIQLELGNLCTSNK
+37 IIQIELGNLCASNK
-51 EFEEA
+51 QFEEA
-56 AGYFRRCLY
+56 AGYFRRSLY

-73 KNALCFSLTSFGN
+73 KNALCFSLTSLGN
-86 EYYLESKFK
+86 EYYLKSKFQ

-125 NKISIAYENY
+125 NKISKAYENY
-135 QKAIQLNPND
+135 QKAIKLNPND
-145 ADLWNNNGNAER
+145 ADLWNNNGNSER
-157 KLGYLDKAVISYQNA
+157 KLGYLDKAVKSYQNA
-172 LKIKPDLFHSL
+172 LKIKPDLFHAL

-190 QHMCNWH
+190 QHMCDWYEI
-197 DINKYFQKICTIVNT
+197 DQYLQEICSIVQTNA
-212 KTEALISPFAFVAN
+212 EALISPFAFIAN
-226 PLSSPQDQL
+226 PLSSAQDQL
-235 ICANQWIQ
+235 SCATQWTQ
-243 NHFKDQ
+243 NHFKDRV
-249 PFKKEKWR
+249 FTKGKWKR
-257 QKNKI
+257 KNKV

-282 VIKYHNRDIFD
+282 VIKYHNRNIFE

-303 NTNERNTLIS
+303 NTNERKTLVK

-323 LNDEKAVNLINND
+323 LNDEKAVSLINDD

-361 TTTINWLGY
+361 TSTINWLGY

-385 ILADEFIIPK
+385 ILADHFIIPE
-395 NDEKYYAETILRLPF
+395 NDENYYAETILRLPF
-410 AYQPNIENRAHLKQ
+410 AYQPNIENRAHLNQ
-424 KNRKDY
+424 KNREDY

-469 LTYSNTWATDNLRD
+469 LTHSNAWSTRNLKD
-483 YADKHSVNPERIIF
+483 YANKCGINPERIIF
-497 ATRVPN
+497 ASRAPN

-509 HALADVYLDTLP
+509 HALADLYLDTLP

-543 DTFASRVAG
+543 NTFASRVAG

-563 ITEDIENYIHCASRL
+563 ITENIENYIHCASRL
-578 TEDLK
+578 TENLK
-583 YRQDVICRL
+583 YRQDIIYRL
-592 NEAKKT
+592 NEAKKS

-605 LFVKTLE
+605 LFVNTLE
-612 SVYQNLI
+612 SIYLNLV

>member
-51 EFEEA
+51 QFEEA

-73 KNALCFSLTSFGN
+73 KNALCFSLTSLGN

>member
-1 MSKIFI
+1 MSKKFI
-7 EEAEKYEREGDLSKA
+7 EEAEKFEREGDLSKA
-22 ILSLKKALQLEPENY
+22 IHSLKKALQIEPKNY
-37 IIQLELGNLCTSNK
+37 IIQIELGNLCASNK
-51 EFEEA
+51 QFEEA
-56 AGYFRRCLY
+56 AGYFRRSLY

-73 KNALCFSLTSFGN
+73 KNALCFSLTSLGN
-86 EYYLESKFK
+86 EYYLKSKFQ

-125 NKISIAYENY
+125 NKISKAYENY
-135 QKAIQLNPND
+135 QKAIKLNPND
-145 ADLWNNNGNAER
+145 ADLWNNNGNSER
-157 KLGYLDKAVISYQNA
+157 KLGYLDKAVKSYQNA
-172 LKIKPDLFHSL
+172 LKIKPDLFHAL

-190 QHMCNWH
+190 QHMCDWYEI
-197 DINKYFQKICTIVNT
+197 DQYLQKICSIVQTNA
-212 KTEALISPFAFVAN
+212 EALISPFAFIAN

-235 ICANQWIQ
+235 SCATQWTQ
-243 NHFKDQ
+243 NHFKDRV
-249 PFKKEKWR
+249 FTKGKWKR
-257 QKNKI
+257 KNKV

-282 VIKYHNRDIFD
+282 VIKYHNRNIFE

-303 NTNERNTLIS
+303 NTNERKTLVK

-323 LNDEKAVNLINND
+323 LNDEKAVSLINDD

-361 TTTINWLGY
+361 TSTINWLGY

-385 ILADEFIIPK
+385 ILADHFIIPE
-395 NDEKYYAETILRLPF
+395 NDENYYAETILRLPF
-410 AYQPNIENRAHLKQ
+410 AYQPNIENRAHLNQ
-424 KNRKDY
+424 KNREDY

-469 LTYSNTWATDNLRD
+469 LTHSNAWSTRNLKD
-483 YADKHSVNPERIIF
+483 YANKYGINPERIIF
-497 ATRVPN
+497 ASRAPN

-509 HALADVYLDTLP
+509 HALADLYLDTLP

-543 DTFASRVAG
+543 NTFASRVAG

-563 ITEDIENYIHCASRL
+563 ITENIENYIHCASRL
-578 TEDLK
+578 TENLN
-583 YRQDVICRL
+583 YRQDIIYRL
-592 NEAKKT
+592 NEAKKS

-612 SVYQNLI
+612 SIYLNLV

>member
-1 MSKIFI
+1 MSKKFI
-7 EEAEKYEREGDLSKA
+7 EEAEKFEREGDLSKA
-22 ILSLKKALQLEPENY
+22 IHSLKKALQIEPKNY
-37 IIQLELGNLCTSNK
+37 IIQIELGNLCASNK
-51 EFEEA
+51 QFEEA
-56 AGYFRRCLY
+56 AGYFRRSLY

-73 KNALCFSLTSFGN
+73 KNALCFSLTSLGN
-86 EYYLESKFK
+86 EYYLKSKFQ

-125 NKISIAYENY
+125 NKISKAYENY
-135 QKAIQLNPND
+135 QKAIKLNPND
-145 ADLWNNNGNAER
+145 ADLWNNNGNSER
-157 KLGYLDKAVISYQNA
+157 KLGYLDKAVKSYQNA
-172 LKIKPDLFHSL
+172 LKIKPDLFHAL

-190 QHMCNWH
+190 QHMCDWYEI
-197 DINKYFQKICTIVNT
+197 DQYLQKICSIVQTNA
-212 KTEALISPFAFVAN
+212 EALISPFAFIAN

-235 ICANQWIQ
+235 SCATQWTQ
-243 NHFKDQ
+243 NHFKDRV
-249 PFKKEKWR
+249 FTKGKWKR
-257 QKNKI
+257 KNKV

-282 VIKYHNRDIFD
+282 VIKYHNRNIFE

-303 NTNERNTLIS
+303 NTNERKTLVK

-323 LNDEKAVNLINND
+323 LNDEKAVSLINDD

-361 TTTINWLGY
+361 TSTINWLGY

-385 ILADEFIIPK
+385 ILADHFIIPE
-395 NDEKYYAETILRLPF
+395 NDENYYAETILRLPF
-410 AYQPNIENRAHLKQ
+410 AYQPNIENRAHLNQ
-424 KNRKDY
+424 KNREDY

-469 LTYSNTWATDNLRD
+469 LTHSNAWSTRNLKD
-483 YADKHSVNPERIIF
+483 YANKCGINPERIIF
-497 ATRVPN
+497 ASRAPN

-509 HALADVYLDTLP
+509 HALADLYLDTLP

-543 DTFASRVAG
+543 NTFASRVAG

-563 ITEDIENYIHCASRL
+563 ITENIENYIHCASRL
-578 TEDLK
+578 TENLK
-583 YRQDVICRL
+583 YRQDIIYRL
-592 NEAKKT
+592 NEAKKS

-605 LFVKTLE
+605 LFVNTLE
-612 SVYQNLI
+612 SIYLNLV

>member
-1 MSKIFI
+1 MSKKFI
-7 EEAEKYEREGDLSKA
+7 EEAEKFEREGDLSKA
-22 ILSLKKALQLEPENY
+22 IHSLKKALQIEPKNY
-37 IIQLELGNLCTSNK
+37 IIQIELGNLCASNK
-51 EFEEA
+51 QFEEA
-56 AGYFRRCLY
+56 AGYFRRSLY

-73 KNALCFSLTSFGN
+73 KNALCFSLTSLGN
-86 EYYLESKFK
+86 EYYLKSKFQ

-125 NKISIAYENY
+125 NKISKAYENY
-135 QKAIQLNPND
+135 QKAIKLNPND
-145 ADLWNNNGNAER
+145 ADLWNNNGNSER
-157 KLGYLDKAVISYQNA
+157 KLGYLDKAVKSYQNA
-172 LKIKPDLFHSL
+172 LKIKPDLFHAL

-190 QHMCNWH
+190 QHMCDWYEI
-197 DINKYFQKICTIVNT
+197 DQYLQKICSIVQTNA
-212 KTEALISPFAFVAN
+212 EALISPFAFIAN

-235 ICANQWIQ
+235 SCATQWTQ
-243 NHFKDQ
+243 NHFKDRV
-249 PFKKEKWR
+249 FTKGKWKR
-257 QKNKI
+257 KNKV

-282 VIKYHNRDIFD
+282 VIKYHNRNIFE

-303 NTNERNTLIS
+303 NTNERKTLVK

-323 LNDEKAVNLINND
+323 LNDEKAVSLINDD

-361 TTTINWLGY
+361 TSTINWLGY

-385 ILADEFIIPK
+385 ILADHFIIPE
-395 NDEKYYAETILRLPF
+395 NDENYYAETILRLPF
-410 AYQPNIENRAHLKQ
+410 AYQPNIENRAHLNQ
-424 KNRKDY
+424 KNREDY

-469 LTYSNTWATDNLRD
+469 LTHSNAWSTRNLKD
-483 YADKHSVNPERIIF
+483 YANKYGINPERIIF
-497 ATRVPN
+497 ASRAPN

-509 HALADVYLDTLP
+509 HALADLYLDTLP

-543 DTFASRVAG
+543 NTFASRVAG

-563 ITEDIENYIHCASRL
+563 ITENIENYIRCASRL

-583 YRQDVICRL
+583 YRQDIIYRL
-592 NEAKKT
+592 NEAKKS

-612 SVYQNLI
+612 SIYLNLV

>member
-1 MSKIFI
+1 MSKKFI
-7 EEAEKYEREGDLSKA
+7 EEAEKFEREGDLSKA
-22 ILSLKKALQLEPENY
+22 IHSLKKALQIEPKNY
-37 IIQLELGNLCTSNK
+37 IIQIELGNLCASNK
-51 EFEEA
+51 QFEEA
-56 AGYFRRCLY
+56 AGYFRRSLY

-73 KNALCFSLTSFGN
+73 KNALCFSLTSLGN
-86 EYYLESKFK
+86 EYYLKSKFQ

-125 NKISIAYENY
+125 NKISKAYENY
-135 QKAIQLNPND
+135 QKAIKLNPND
-145 ADLWNNNGNAER
+145 ADLWNNNGNSER
-157 KLGYLDKAVISYQNA
+157 KLGYLDKAVKSYQNA
-172 LKIKPDLFHSL
+172 LKIKPDLFHAL

-190 QHMCNWH
+190 QHMCDWYEI
-197 DINKYFQKICTIVNT
+197 DQYLQKICSIVQTNA
-212 KTEALISPFAFVAN
+212 EALISPFAFIAN

-235 ICANQWIQ
+235 SCATQWTQ
-243 NHFKDQ
+243 NHFKDRV
-249 PFKKEKWR
+249 FTKGKWKR
-257 QKNKI
+257 KNKV

-282 VIKYHNRDIFD
+282 VIKYHNRNIFE

-303 NTNERNTLIS
+303 NTNERKTLVK

-323 LNDEKAVNLINND
+323 LNDEKAVSLINDD

-361 TTTINWLGY
+361 TSTINWLGY

-385 ILADEFIIPK
+385 ILADHFIIPE
-395 NDEKYYAETILRLPF
+395 NDENYYAETILRLPF
-410 AYQPNIENRAHLKQ
+410 AYQPNIENRAHLNQ
-424 KNRKDY
+424 KNREDY

-469 LTYSNTWATDNLRD
+469 LTHSNAWSTRNLKD
-483 YADKHSVNPERIIF
+483 YANKCGINPERIIF
-497 ATRVPN
+497 ASRAPN

-509 HALADVYLDTLP
+509 HALADLYLDTLP

-543 DTFASRVAG
+543 NTFASRVAG

-563 ITEDIENYIHCASRL
+563 ITENIENYIRCASRL
-578 TEDLK
+578 TEDPK
-583 YRQDVICRL
+583 YRQDIIYRL
-592 NEAKKT
+592 NEAKKS

-612 SVYQNLI
+612 SIYLNLV

>member
-1 MSKIFI
+1 MSKKFI
-7 EEAEKYEREGDLSKA
+7 EEAEKFEREGDLSKA
-22 ILSLKKALQLEPENY
+22 IHSLKKALQIEPKNY
-37 IIQLELGNLCTSNK
+37 IIQIELGNLCASNK
-51 EFEEA
+51 QFEEA
-56 AGYFRRCLY
+56 AGYFRRSLY

-73 KNALCFSLTSFGN
+73 KNALCFSLTSLGN
-86 EYYLESKFK
+86 EYYLKSKFQ

-125 NKISIAYENY
+125 NKISKAYENY
-135 QKAIQLNPND
+135 QKAIKLNPND
-145 ADLWNNNGNAER
+145 ADLWNNNGNSER
-157 KLGYLDKAVISYQNA
+157 KLGYLDKAVKSYQNA
-172 LKIKPDLFHSL
+172 LKIKPDLFHAL

-190 QHMCNWH
+190 QHMCDWYEI
-197 DINKYFQKICTIVNT
+197 DQYLQKICSIVQTNA
-212 KTEALISPFAFVAN
+212 EALISPFAFIAN

-235 ICANQWIQ
+235 SCATQWTQ
-243 NHFKDQ
+243 NHFKDRV
-249 PFKKEKWR
+249 FTKGKWKR
-257 QKNKI
+257 KNKV

-282 VIKYHNRDIFD
+282 VIKYHNRNIFE

-303 NTNERNTLIS
+303 NTNERKTLVK

-323 LNDEKAVNLINND
+323 LNDEKAVSLINDD

-361 TTTINWLGY
+361 TSTINWLGY

-385 ILADEFIIPK
+385 ILADHFIIPE
-395 NDEKYYAETILRLPF
+395 NDENYYAETILRLPF
-410 AYQPNIENRAHLKQ
+410 AYQPNIENRAHLNQ
-424 KNRKDY
+424 KNREDY

-469 LTYSNTWATDNLRD
+469 LTHSNAWSTRNLKD
-483 YADKHSVNPERIIF
+483 YANKCGINPERIIF
-497 ATRVPN
+497 ASRAPN

-509 HALADVYLDTLP
+509 HALADLYLDTLP

-543 DTFASRVAG
+543 NTFASRVAG

-563 ITEDIENYIHCASRL
+563 ITENIENYIRCASRL

-583 YRQDVICRL
+583 YRQDIIYRL
-592 NEAKKT
+592 NEAKKS

-612 SVYQNLI
+612 SIYLNLV

>member
-1 MSKIFI
+1 MSKKFI
-7 EEAEKYEREGDLSKA
+7 EEAEKFEREGDLSKA
-22 ILSLKKALQLEPENY
+22 IHSLKKALQIEPKNY
-37 IIQLELGNLCTSNK
+37 IIQIELGNLCASNK
-51 EFEEA
+51 QFEEA
-56 AGYFRRCLY
+56 AGYFRRSLY

-73 KNALCFSLTSFGN
+73 KNALCFSLTSLGN
-86 EYYLESKFK
+86 EYYLKSKFQ

-125 NKISIAYENY
+125 NKISKAYENY
-135 QKAIQLNPND
+135 QKAIKLNPND
-145 ADLWNNNGNAER
+145 ADLWNNNGNSER
-157 KLGYLDKAVISYQNA
+157 KLGYLDKAVKSYQNA
-172 LKIKPDLFHSL
+172 LKIKPDLFHAL

-190 QHMCNWH
+190 QHMCDWYEI
-197 DINKYFQKICTIVNT
+197 DQYLQKICSIVQTNA
-212 KTEALISPFAFVAN
+212 EALISPFAFIAN

-235 ICANQWIQ
+235 SCATQWTQ
-243 NHFKDQ
+243 NHFKDRV
-249 PFKKEKWR
+249 FTKGKWKR
-257 QKNKI
+257 KNKV

-282 VIKYHNRDIFD
+282 VIKYHNRNIFE

-303 NTNERNTLIS
+303 NTNERKTLVK

-323 LNDEKAVNLINND
+323 LNDEKAVSLINDD

-361 TTTINWLGY
+361 TSTINWLGY

-385 ILADEFIIPK
+385 ILADHFIIPE
-395 NDEKYYAETILRLPF
+395 NDENYYAETILRLPF
-410 AYQPNIENRAHLKQ
+410 AYQPNIENRAHLNQ
-424 KNRKDY
+424 KNREDY

-469 LTYSNTWATDNLRD
+469 LTHSNAWSTRNLKD
-483 YADKHSVNPERIIF
+483 YANKYGINPERIIF
-497 ATRVPN
+497 ASRAPN

-509 HALADVYLDTLP
+509 HALADLYLDTLP

-543 DTFASRVAG
+543 NTFASRVAG

-563 ITEDIENYIHCASRL
+563 ITENIENYIHCASRL
-578 TEDLK
+578 TENLK
-583 YRQDVICRL
+583 YRQDIIYRL
-592 NEAKKT
+592 NEAKKS

-605 LFVKTLE
+605 LFVNTLE
-612 SVYQNLI
+612 SIYLNLV

>member
-1 MSKIFI
+1 MSKKFI
-7 EEAEKYEREGDLSKA
+7 EEAEKFEREGDLSKA
-22 ILSLKKALQLEPENY
+22 IHSLKKALQIEPKNY
-37 IIQLELGNLCTSNK
+37 IIQIELGNLCASNK
-51 EFEEA
+51 QFEEA
-56 AGYFRRCLY
+56 AGYFRRSLY

-73 KNALCFSLTSFGN
+73 KNALCFSLTSLGN
-86 EYYLESKFK
+86 EYYLKSKFQ

-125 NKISIAYENY
+125 NKISKAYENY
-135 QKAIQLNPND
+135 QKAIKLNPND
-145 ADLWNNNGNAER
+145 ADLWNNNGNSER
-157 KLGYLDKAVISYQNA
+157 KLGYLDKAVKSYQNA
-172 LKIKPDLFHSL
+172 LKIKPDLFHAL

-190 QHMCNWH
+190 QHMCDWYEI
-197 DINKYFQKICTIVNT
+197 DQYLQKICSIVQTNA
-212 KTEALISPFAFVAN
+212 EALISPFAFIAN

-235 ICANQWIQ
+235 SCATQWTQ
-243 NHFKDQ
+243 NHFKDRV
-249 PFKKEKWR
+249 FTKGKWKR
-257 QKNKI
+257 KNKV

-282 VIKYHNRDIFD
+282 VIKYHNRDIFE

-303 NTNERNTLIS
+303 NTNERKTLVK

-323 LNDEKAVNLINND
+323 LNDEKAVSLINDD

-361 TTTINWLGY
+361 TSTINWLGY

-385 ILADEFIIPK
+385 ILADHFIIPE
-395 NDEKYYAETILRLPF
+395 NDENYYAETILRLPF
-410 AYQPNIENRAHLKQ
+410 AYQPNIENRAHLNQ
-424 KNRKDY
+424 KNREDY

-469 LTYSNTWATDNLRD
+469 LTHSNAWSTRNLKD
-483 YADKHSVNPERIIF
+483 YANKCGINPERIIF
-497 ATRVPN
+497 ASRAPN

-509 HALADVYLDTLP
+509 HALADLYLDTLP

-543 DTFASRVAG
+543 NTFASRVAG

-563 ITEDIENYIHCASRL
+563 ITENIENYIRCASRL
-578 TEDLK
+578 TEDPK
-583 YRQDVICRL
+583 YRQDIIYRL
-592 NEAKKT
+592 NEAKKS

-605 LFVKTLE
+605 LFVNTLE
-612 SVYQNLI
+612 SIYLNLV

>member
-1 MSKIFI
+1 MSKKFI
-7 EEAEKYEREGDLSKA
+7 EEAEKFEREGDLSKA
-22 ILSLKKALQLEPENY
+22 IHSLKKALQIEPKNY
-37 IIQLELGNLCTSNK
+37 IIQIELGNLCASNK
-51 EFEEA
+51 QFEEA
-56 AGYFRRCLY
+56 AGYFRRSLY

-73 KNALCFSLTSFGN
+73 KNALCFSLTSLGN
-86 EYYLESKFK
+86 EYYLKSKFQ

-125 NKISIAYENY
+125 NKISKAYENY
-135 QKAIQLNPND
+135 QKAIKLNPND
-145 ADLWNNNGNAER
+145 ADLWNNNGNSER
-157 KLGYLDKAVISYQNA
+157 KLGYLDKAVKSYQNA
-172 LKIKPDLFHSL
+172 LKIKPDLFHAL

-190 QHMCNWH
+190 QHICDWYEI
-197 DINKYFQKICTIVNT
+197 DQYLQKICSIVHTNA
-212 KTEALISPFAFVAN
+212 EALISPFAFIAN

-235 ICANQWIQ
+235 TCATQWTQ
-243 NHFKDQ
+243 NHFKDRV
-249 PFKKEKWR
+249 FTKGKWKR
-257 QKNKI
+257 KNKV

-282 VIKYHNRDIFD
+282 VIKYHNRDIFE

-303 NTNERNTLIS
+303 NTNERKTLVK

-323 LNDEKAVNLINND
+323 LNDEKAVSLINDD

-361 TTTINWLGY
+361 TSTINWLGY

-385 ILADEFIIPK
+385 ILADHFIIPE
-395 NDEKYYAETILRLPF
+395 NDENYYAETILRLPF
-410 AYQPNIENRAHLKQ
+410 AYQPNIENRAHLNQ
-424 KNRKDY
+424 KNREDY

-469 LTYSNTWATDNLRD
+469 LTHSNAWSTRNLKD
-483 YADKHSVNPERIIF
+483 YANKCGINPERIIF
-497 ATRVPN
+497 ASRAPN

-509 HALADVYLDTLP
+509 HALADLYLDTLP

-543 DTFASRVAG
+543 NTFASRVAG

-563 ITEDIENYIHCASRL
+563 ITENIENYIRCASRL

-583 YRQDVICRL
+583 YRQDIIYRL
-592 NEAKKT
+592 NEAKKS

-612 SVYQNLI
+612 SIYLNLV